1 MDLNG
6 LKDLFSEH
14 DIEGLID
21 EGAPID
27 EYDEEAIKLAR
38 RLKDLKLDKTK
49 IDHTAIVDALMGI
62 WSESFNLRGAELEK
76 RRQNLTKLALEV
88 ETLCVKS

>member
-1 MDLNG
+1 MDLSE
-6 LKDLFSEH
+6 LKDLVSEH

-21 EGAPID
+21 EGAPFD
-27 EYDEEAIKLAR
+27 EYDEEATKLSR
-38 RLKDLKLDKTK
+38 RLNDLELDKTK
-49 IDHTAIVDALMGI
+49 IGHMAIVDALMGI

-88 ETLCVKS
+88 EKICVK